1 MSSAVNRGDNICC
14 VVLPGNMK
22 TQYKQLKIAA
32 IKNIEIVSQ
41 VVTDITLRK
50 KNLQSIATKVLLQLI
65 AKRGNTLWVPRPT
78 FEISKTMLI
87 GFDQSKMGNGYLLS
101 VCATINSTFS
111 SVFSSTTFFDSNQNK
126 YPKMTD
132 LLLLAINS
140 YVARNDK
147 PPAEIIIFMNSC
159 AGDQV
164 SLYHEFFLE
173 PFNKKAREI
182 YPDNFIALSVVMINC
197 KTSERFFAGDR
208 DQVRNV
214 QAGTLIAEDL
224 VSPNYDFYIISQQ
237 SNRGTSV
244 PNHYRVI
251 YSTSKLE
258 EGKLQELTFSQCFN
272 YVNWTGSIK
281 VPAVLQYAKKCVK
294 FGAEVMEKN
303 EVPES
308 LTTKL
313 YFV

>member
-1 MSSAVNRGDNICC
+1 
-14 VVLPGNMK
+14 MK
-22 TQYKQLKIAA
+22 SQYKQLKVAA
-32 IKNIEIVSQ
+32 IRNIEIVSQ

-65 AKRGNTLWVPRPT
+65 AKRGNTLWVPRPS
-78 FEISKTMLI
+78 FEISKTMLA
-87 GFDQSKMGNGYLLS
+87 GFEQAKMGNGYLLS

-111 SVFSSTTFFDSNQNK
+111 SVYSSTTSFDSNQQK
-126 YPKMTD
+126 YSKMSD

-140 YVARNDK
+140 YVVRNDK
-147 PPAEIIIFMNSC
+147 PPAEIIVFMNSC

-164 SLYHEFFLE
+164 SLYQQFFME
-173 PFNKKAREI
+173 PFNSKATELYR
-182 YPDNFIALSVVMINC
+182 DCIAVSVVMVNT
-197 KTSERFFAGDR
+197 KTSERFFVNDR

-214 QAGTLIAEDL
+214 QAGTLISEHL

-251 YSTSKLE
+251 YSSSKLE
-258 EGKLQELTFSQCFN
+258 EGKLQELIFSQCFN

-294 FGAEVMEKN
+294 FGAEV
-303 EVPES
+303 
-308 LTTKL
+308 L
-313 YFV
+313 